1 MRKEQQKLPL
11 AVELQR
17 VILESGMS
25 LNQLG
30 QQTGVSQGQL
40 SRFVRGDR
48 TLTLPA
54 VDKLCRFF
62 GLKLVRDTGK
72 LVKEDTSKMKGM

>member
-1 MRKEQQKLPL
+1 MDKEHDESPL
-11 AVELQR
+11 TEELQR
-17 VILESGMS
+17 VILQSGMS

-30 QQTGVSQGQL
+30 KVAGVSQAQL

-54 VDKLCRFF
+54 VDKLCSYF
-62 GLKLVRDTGK
+62 GLRLVRTEPPAVPGA
-72 LVKEDTSKMKGM
+72 KGTRT

>member
-1 MRKEQQKLPL
+1 MKKRQHDVPM
-11 AVELQR
+11 AAELQR

-25 LNQLG
+25 LNRLG
-30 QQTGVSQGQL
+30 HQAGVSQGQL

-62 GLKLVRDTGK
+62 GLKLTKVA
-72 LVKEDTSKMKGM
+72 KELDKGDNPP

>member
-1 MRKEQQKLPL
+1 MGRGQKEAPL
-11 AVELQR
+11 ATELQR
-17 VILESGMS
+17 AILESGMS
-25 LNQLG
+25 LNQVG
-30 QQTGVSQGQL
+30 KHSGVSQGQL

-62 GLKLVRDTGK
+62 GLKLVREARIPGK
-72 LVKEDTSKMKGM
+72 DATSKLKGA